1 MKSIRKFF
9 ARHWQTML
17 LIAMLFSLGATLY
30 WYGVRTFI
38 PGLSAAEVQ
47 TITQSSTWQGIVQN
61 PLWLPFKLIYLALH
75 KIDIQPSAYRYV
87 SGFFAMLSVAAF
99 YSVCT
104 RWYSPRVSALTTILF
119 GTSVTTITIARV
131 ATPAILLYSWLWCIA
146 LIAWFQSSRKTRLAP
161 LLLLFFSTFML
172 YTPGFVWFA
181 LILGV
186 WFSKEIPIIFKHM
199 KNSWIVMGT
208 IIGLIF
214 IVPLVYS
221 FVQDP
226 KLIKSWL
233 LIPQTLD
240 LRASLLYIKDL
251 PAAFL
256 YRSES
261 NPVYNLGRLP
271 FLEALSGTLLLVGLY
286 AYRTR
291 LRLNRTVIYVVSI
304 LLAMAIAALNRN
316 QIYLIFC
323 LPFIYLLIAEGIGF
337 LLSEWRAV
345 FPRNPIARFFGT
357 LLMTVAILA
366 ASWYHIQRYFLAY
379 TNNPDTKKVYSQRI
393 E

>member
-1 MKSIRKFF
+1 MKSIRRYF

-17 LIAMLFSLGATLY
+17 LVSMLVALAATLY
-30 WYGVRTFI
+30 WYGVKTFL
-38 PGLSAAEVQ
+38 PGLSSAEVQ
-47 TITQSSTWQGIVQN
+47 TINQTASWRDIVEN
-61 PLWLPFKLIYLALH
+61 PLWLPLKLIYLALH
-75 KIDIQPSAYRYV
+75 SFNFQPEAFRYV

-99 YSVCT
+99 YSLAK
-104 RWYSPRVSALTTILF
+104 RWYSQRVSALTTILF

-146 LIAWFQSSRKTRLAP
+146 LVVWFQHSRKTRLAP
-161 LLLLFFSTFML
+161 LVLLFFSAFML

-199 KNSWIVMGT
+199 KTSWIITGT
-208 IIGLIF
+208 VISLIF
-214 IVPLVYS
+214 VMPLIYS
-221 FVQDP
+221 FIHEP

-233 LIPQTLD
+233 LVPQTLD
-240 LRASLLYIKDL
+240 LHASLLYLKGL

-256 YRSES
+256 YRSDP
-261 NPVYNLGRLP
+261 NPVYNLGMLP
-271 FLEALSGTLLLVGLY
+271 LLEALSGTLLLVGLY

-291 LRLNRTVIYVVSI
+291 LRLNRTVIYIVSV
-304 LLAMAIAALNRN
+304 LLAMALAALNRN
-316 QIYLIFC
+316 QIYLVFC
-323 LPFIYLLIAEGIGF
+323 LPFIYLLMAEGIGF
-337 LLSEWRAV
+337 LLGEWRAV

-357 LLMTVAILA
+357 LLMTIAILA

-379 TNNPDTKKVYSQRI
+379 TNNPETKKVYSQHI
-393 E
+393 N